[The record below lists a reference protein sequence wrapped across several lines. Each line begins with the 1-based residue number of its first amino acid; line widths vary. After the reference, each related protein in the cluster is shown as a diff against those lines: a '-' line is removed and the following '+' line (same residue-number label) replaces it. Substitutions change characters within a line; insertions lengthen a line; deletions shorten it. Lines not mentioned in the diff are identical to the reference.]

1 MKKTLFAVLV
11 CTLMTLTL
19 TGCGSKVETDNRVG
33 NVSIEELNDINNK
46 IIYYFNNNGASIY
59 NNYSYNYVDEKDMVV
74 VVGLVNNSKEE
85 QEKFIKKVF
94 IDDEAKILDAINNQ
108 EIIKFVE
115 SKDVFEGK
123 IIVAEENYI
132 TVEVLR
138 DSKSFKVKDKVTM
151 KISRPTNGTNDYYV
165 VNNKVRVTF
174 SGLIE
179 DSNPPQVNAVN
190 IELIS

>member
-115 SKDVFEGK
+115 SKDAFEGK

-132 TVEVLR
+132 TVEVSR

-151 KISRPTNGTNDYYV
+151 KISRTTNGTNDYYA

-179 DSNPPQVNAVN
+179 YSNPPQINAVN
-190 IELIS
+190 IELIP